1 MCMHMCTNSAT
12 TYIMTTLFDI
22 IQHLLTNCCNP
33 IMVYIIMVDLNVID
47 VHHVKF
53 VVYSSKFNPQDLEVY
68 RGCTN
73 YLPPH
78 NIALAVFMMCFSIME

>member
-1 MCMHMCTNSAT
+1 MCTNSAT

-53 VVYSSKFNPQDLEVY
+53 VVYSGKFNPQDLEVY

>member
-1 MCMHMCTNSAT
+1 MHVCTNFAT
-12 TYIMTTLFDI
+12 TYIMTTTLFDI
-22 IQHLLTNCCNP
+22 IHHPLTNCCNP
-33 IMVYIIMVDLNVID
+33 IMMNIIMVDLGAN

-53 VVYSSKFNPQDLEVY
+53 VVYSSKFNPQDLEVC

>member
-1 MCMHMCTNSAT
+1 MCMHVCTNFAI